1 MSSLFIEYPKCTT
14 CQKAKKWLDE
24 QGISYDDRHIVEQN
38 PTAEE
43 LRSWIEGSG
52 LPAKKFFNT
61 SGLLYKSMKLKD
73 QLADMSL
80 DEQIALLASNGM
92 LLIPAMPQITR
103 TKLGAANFGPWEN
116 IVRVLILVWFM
127 LYTLNAIPDIH
138 PLVGRIAAKV
148 NYWISYFFMFE
159 YILRVLCAKPRKA
172 YIFSGMGILDFIV
185 CVPFLGMFF
194 GTDWQILYSLRIVRI
209 LAIFKLARFNET
221 AASFKKAFY
230 LIRDEFFLFFSVI
243 LFMLYVTSL
252 GIYIAEHDAQP
263 EKFGSFF
270 DALWFAVETLSTV
283 GYGDLVPITPM
294 GRIFTGVIMFI
305 AVSIIAIST
314 GLITS
319 AFSRVWQQENV
330 FAHRHKRDADKVAA
344 EAGEEEVPK

>member
-1 MSSLFIEYPKCTT
+1 
-14 CQKAKKWLDE
+14 
-24 QGISYDDRHIVEQN
+24 
-38 PTAEE
+38 
-43 LRSWIEGSG
+43 
-52 LPAKKFFNT
+52 
-61 SGLLYKSMKLKD
+61 
-73 QLADMSL
+73 
-80 DEQIALLASNGM
+80 
-92 LLIPAMPQITR
+92 MPQITR

-194 GTDWQILYSLRIVRI
+194 GADWQILYSLRIVRV

-263 EKFGSFF
+263 EKFLF
-270 DALWFAVETLSTV
+270 
-283 GYGDLVPITPM
+283 
-294 GRIFTGVIMFI
+294 
-305 AVSIIAIST
+305 
-314 GLITS
+314 
-319 AFSRVWQQENV
+319 
-330 FAHRHKRDADKVAA
+330 
-344 EAGEEEVPK
+344 

>member
-1 MSSLFIEYPKCTT
+1 
-14 CQKAKKWLDE
+14 
-24 QGISYDDRHIVEQN
+24 
-38 PTAEE
+38 
-43 LRSWIEGSG
+43 
-52 LPAKKFFNT
+52 
-61 SGLLYKSMKLKD
+61 
-73 QLADMSL
+73 
-80 DEQIALLASNGM
+80 
-92 LLIPAMPQITR
+92 MPQITR

-230 LIRDEFFLFFSVI
+230 LIRDEFLDRKSV
-243 LFMLYVTSL
+243 V
-252 GIYIAEHDAQP
+252 
-263 EKFGSFF
+263 
-270 DALWFAVETLSTV
+270 
-283 GYGDLVPITPM
+283 
-294 GRIFTGVIMFI
+294 
-305 AVSIIAIST
+305 
-314 GLITS
+314 
-319 AFSRVWQQENV
+319 
-330 FAHRHKRDADKVAA
+330 
-344 EAGEEEVPK
+344 

>member
-1 MSSLFIEYPKCTT
+1 
-14 CQKAKKWLDE
+14 
-24 QGISYDDRHIVEQN
+24 
-38 PTAEE
+38 
-43 LRSWIEGSG
+43 
-52 LPAKKFFNT
+52 
-61 SGLLYKSMKLKD
+61 
-73 QLADMSL
+73 
-80 DEQIALLASNGM
+80 
-92 LLIPAMPQITR
+92 MPLITR
-103 TKLGAANFGPWEN
+103 TKQGAANFGPWEN
-116 IVRVLILVWFM
+116 VVRVLILVWFM
-127 LYTLNAIPDIH
+127 LYTLNAIPDVH

-148 NYWISYFFMFE
+148 NYWISYFFVFE

-194 GTDWQILYSLRIVRI
+194 GLDWQILYSLRIVRV
-209 LAIFKLARFNET
+209 LAIFKLARFNDT

-252 GIYIAEHDAQP
+252 GIYIAEHEAQP
-263 EKFGSFF
+263 EKFRSFF

-330 FAHRHKRDADKVAA
+330 FAHRRKRPADKTAA
-344 EAGEEEVPK
+344 ESGGEEEEPK

>member
-1 MSSLFIEYPKCTT
+1 
-14 CQKAKKWLDE
+14 
-24 QGISYDDRHIVEQN
+24 
-38 PTAEE
+38 
-43 LRSWIEGSG
+43 
-52 LPAKKFFNT
+52 
-61 SGLLYKSMKLKD
+61 
-73 QLADMSL
+73 
-80 DEQIALLASNGM
+80 
-92 LLIPAMPQITR
+92 MPQITR
-103 TKLGAANFGPWEN
+103 TKPGAANFGPWEN

-138 PLVGRIAAKV
+138 PLVGRIAVKV

-159 YILRVLCAKPRKA
+159 YVLRVLCAKPRKA

-263 EKFGSFF
+263 EKFRSFF

-319 AFSRVWQQENV
+319 AFSRVWQQENF
-330 FAHRHKRDADKVAA
+330 FAHRHHRDADKVAA
-344 EAGEEEVPK
+344 KSGDGEEVSK

>member
-1 MSSLFIEYPKCTT
+1 
-14 CQKAKKWLDE
+14 
-24 QGISYDDRHIVEQN
+24 
-38 PTAEE
+38 
-43 LRSWIEGSG
+43 
-52 LPAKKFFNT
+52 
-61 SGLLYKSMKLKD
+61 
-73 QLADMSL
+73 
-80 DEQIALLASNGM
+80 
-92 LLIPAMPQITR
+92 MPQITR

-221 AASFKKAFY
+221 AA
-230 LIRDEFFLFFSVI
+230 
-243 LFMLYVTSL
+243 
-252 GIYIAEHDAQP
+252 IAEHDAQP
-263 EKFGSFF
+263 EKFRSFF

>member
-1 MSSLFIEYPKCTT
+1 
-14 CQKAKKWLDE
+14 
-24 QGISYDDRHIVEQN
+24 
-38 PTAEE
+38 
-43 LRSWIEGSG
+43 
-52 LPAKKFFNT
+52 
-61 SGLLYKSMKLKD
+61 
-73 QLADMSL
+73 
-80 DEQIALLASNGM
+80 
-92 LLIPAMPQITR
+92 
-103 TKLGAANFGPWEN
+103 
-116 IVRVLILVWFM
+116 M

-263 EKFGSFF
+263 EKFGSF
-270 DALWFAVETLSTV
+270 LTRS
-283 GYGDLVPITPM
+283 
-294 GRIFTGVIMFI
+294 
-305 AVSIIAIST
+305 
-314 GLITS
+314 GLP
-319 AFSRVWQQENV
+319 W
-330 FAHRHKRDADKVAA
+330 KR
-344 EAGEEEVPK
+344 

>member
-1 MSSLFIEYPKCTT
+1 
-14 CQKAKKWLDE
+14 
-24 QGISYDDRHIVEQN
+24 
-38 PTAEE
+38 
-43 LRSWIEGSG
+43 
-52 LPAKKFFNT
+52 
-61 SGLLYKSMKLKD
+61 
-73 QLADMSL
+73 
-80 DEQIALLASNGM
+80 
-92 LLIPAMPQITR
+92 MPQITR

-319 AFSRVWQQENV
+319 AFPAYGSRRMFLRTVISGTQTRWRRRPGRRKYPSRFGPLPVDFDTGSKRTAAFPKE
-330 FAHRHKRDADKVAA
+330 RRPLRKRDKAVS
-344 EAGEEEVPK
+344 